1 MASHDKDSGHLVLAT
16 SRRKSEDNM
25 ATSSGQPG
33 GLVAPSSEQ
42 PEGWLAPSSKQPEGR
57 VALSSGQPEVRVA
70 PSSGRPEGRVAPSS
84 GRPEGRVAPSSGQP
98 EGHKGTSRLR
108 GDLPVSEVDISSSD
122 EEYLTAE
129 DDSGSS
135 RVSSDEEHEGRL
147 VLAGSAEHEEV
158 LELENQA
165 ITLSTGEKR
174 SGNAQV
180 ANTLNI
186 ITGGAGQGTL
196 GRDTLDLRTDEAR
209 KIFAPTEAYRKV
221 KQKLKEFGHVTI
233 CGASGEGKTTMALML
248 GSQYR
253 QRSHEKLYKLNLTT
267 LDSGDEDKE
276 MDRMV
281 KTVQDLMPNATRSGM
296 YKAAKSLREYKV
308 KKLKKQQLM
317 TISI

>member
-1 MASHDKDSGHLVLAT
+1 MASHDKDSGHLAT
-16 SRRKSEDNM
+16 SRRKSEDNL
-25 ATSSGQPG
+25 APSSGQPG

-57 VALSSGQPEVRVA
+57 VAPSSGQPEGLVA
-70 PSSGRPEGRVAPSS
+70 PSSWQPEGRVAPSS
-84 GRPEGRVAPSSGQP
+84 GQPEGRVAPSSGQP

-135 RVSSDEEHEGRL
+135 RVSSDEEHEGHL

-165 ITLSTGEKR
+165 ITLSTGEQR
-174 SGNAQV
+174 SGTWL
-180 ANTLNI
+180 ANTFSTSSLE
-186 ITGGAGQGTL
+186 GRDKGTL
-196 GRDTLDLRTDEAR
+196 G
-209 KIFAPTEAYRKV
+209 
-221 KQKLKEFGHVTI
+221 
-233 CGASGEGKTTMALML
+233 
-248 GSQYR
+248 
-253 QRSHEKLYKLNLTT
+253 
-267 LDSGDEDKE
+267 
-276 MDRMV
+276 
-281 KTVQDLMPNATRSGM
+281 
-296 YKAAKSLREYKV
+296 REYKV